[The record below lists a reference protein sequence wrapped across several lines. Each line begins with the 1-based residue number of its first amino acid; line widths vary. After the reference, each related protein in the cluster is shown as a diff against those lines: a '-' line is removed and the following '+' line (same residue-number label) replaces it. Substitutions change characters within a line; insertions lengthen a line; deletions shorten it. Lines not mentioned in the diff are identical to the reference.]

1 MRRLIDPVFRE
12 GIQVYLEEG
21 QGFMVYFFYLVIL
34 AILQFLMLIFPAADA
49 KVWLGP
55 AHLFRFSSVVA
66 LILVIYFGLRLA
78 NQEFAPWKF
87 QPLKH
92 WFQQGRGGVL
102 ALALSQIGLLA
113 LHAIIFILISFPLLG
128 WAGAIARTPIR
139 SILFTLLL
147 LFCYSLT
154 YGIWGLVGLVFW
166 ERKVDSRR
174 VFVRWL
180 FVCLI
185 LLSGLVYLPLNPVAF
200 LLFQLGGV
208 DLGGPLQLWGW
219 RWSPP
224 VVHTLFQIFLL
235 MLGLLLYGWA
245 LKRLKESD

>member
-1 MRRLIDPVFRE
+1 HWFRQERE
-12 GIQVYLEEG
+12 GI
-21 QGFMVYFFYLVIL
+21 
-34 AILQFLMLIFPAADA
+34 
-49 KVWLGP
+49 
-55 AHLFRFSSVVA
+55 
-66 LILVIYFGLRLA
+66 
-78 NQEFAPWKF
+78 
-87 QPLKH
+87 
-92 WFQQGRGGVL
+92 L

-113 LHAIIFILISFPLLG
+113 LHAMIFILISFPLLG
-128 WAGAIARTPIR
+128 WAGAIARTPII

-245 LKRLKESD
+245 LKRLKKSD